1 MDYFRQTI
9 YINTLNEIAM
19 SQRSNLG
26 QVDNSCKV
34 TILTDIIEYLYLKE
48 CDILTIG
55 GLKANNKLIIYK
67 NK

>member
-1 MDYFRQTI
+1 
-9 YINTLNEIAM
+9 M
-19 SQRSNLG
+19 SQRSSLG